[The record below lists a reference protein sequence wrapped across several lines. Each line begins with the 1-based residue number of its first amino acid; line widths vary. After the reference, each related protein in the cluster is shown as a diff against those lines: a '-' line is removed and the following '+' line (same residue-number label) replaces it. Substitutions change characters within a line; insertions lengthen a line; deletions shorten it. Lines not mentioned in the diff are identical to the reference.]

1 MRVAVLGAGVM
12 GAGMVGSLRRAGH
25 DVAVWNR
32 TASKAQHL
40 ADTGAVVAPTV
51 TDAVTGADA
60 VLTILFDTAATLAVK
75 DELTAALA
83 PGAVWIQSATVG
95 ADGIAAIADG
105 VPAIVDAPVLGTKK
119 PAADGTLVVL
129 VSGEPGL
136 RDRCKPVF
144 EAIGSRT
151 VVAGDT
157 VGPASALKLVCN
169 SWVAVTM
176 AGIAQSM
183 RFADALGVEPGLFL
197 EAVGGTP
204 TGSPYVQAKGSA
216 ILAGDYATS
225 FAVDGVV
232 KDVGLMIDAAG
243 RHGFPAD
250 LLEAVRELY
259 VRASAAG
266 HGDADMA
273 AVAEVFG
280 RRPS

>member
-32 TASKAQHL
+32 TAAKAQEL
-40 ADTGAVVAPTV
+40 TATGAVAAPTV
-51 TDAVTGADA
+51 AGAVAGADA
-60 VLTILFDTAATLAVK
+60 VLTVLFDAAATLAVK
-75 DELTAALA
+75 DELVAALK
-83 PGAVWIQSATVG
+83 PGAVWIQCATVG
-95 ADGIAAIADG
+95 ADGMAAIAGG

-129 VSGEPGL
+129 VSGEPEL
-136 RDRCKPVF
+136 RERCAPVF

-169 SWVAVTM
+169 AWVAVTM
-176 AGIAQSM
+176 AGIAQSL
-183 RFADALGVEPGLFL
+183 RFADALGVDPRLFL
-197 EAVGGTP
+197 DAVGGTP
-204 TGSPYVQAKGSA
+204 TGSPYVQVKGSA

-232 KDVGLMIDAAG
+232 KDVDLMIEAAG
-243 RHGFPAD
+243 RHGFPAG
-250 LLEAVRELY
+250 LLAAVRDLY
-259 VRASAAG
+259 ARTSEAG
-266 HGDADMA
+266 HGGADMA
-273 AVAEVFG
+273 AVAEVF
-280 RRPS
+280 